1 MEITAFIK
9 NRLQGTSVV
18 HLYRIYHMHGS
29 DFISPA
35 SALFLSAHVMVW
47 CCVLI
52 PEVYLFGQMIQVL
65 FLEMCL
71 EHEV

>member
-1 MEITAFIK
+1 METTAFLK
-9 NRLQGTSVV
+9 KHPQGTFVV
-18 HLYRIYHMHGS
+18 HLYRLYHLYGS